1 MSSSAVSAAS
11 SAPRAVGVDFWFDPV
26 CPYTWITSRW
36 LREVER
42 VRDVQVRWRVMSLAV
57 LNEGLAVDPE
67 DPEGLY
73 GEYMK
78 AHGRVCAAVRERYG
92 NEALGRYFDA
102 LGSRVH
108 ERQDWSG
115 MTAALAEA
123 GLPAEL
129 ESVAMTSEYDAVVRA
144 SHDAGTALVGTDVG
158 TPVLA
163 VEGAGALFGPVVS
176 PAPRGEAAGRLWD
189 GVVLMAGVRG
199 FHEFRRSYG
208 EPDFG

>member
-1 MSSSAVSAAS
+1 MTGTEDRG
-11 SAPRAVGVDFWFDPV
+11 PRGVAVDFWFDPV
-26 CPYTWITSRW
+26 CPYTWLTSRW

-42 VRDVQVRWRVMSLAV
+42 VREIDVRWRVMSLAV
-57 LNEGLAVDPE
+57 LNEDRDVDPE

-78 AHGRVCAAVRERYG
+78 AHGRVCAAVRERHG

-102 LGSRVH
+102 LGRRVH

-129 ESVAMTSEYDAVVRA
+129 AAVAMTTEYDAVVRA
-144 SHDAGTALVGTDVG
+144 SHAEAVALVGDDVG
-158 TPVLA
+158 TPVLL

-189 GVVLMAGVRG
+189 GVVLMAGVEC
-199 FHEFRRSYG
+199 FHEFKRRYG

>member
-1 MSSSAVSAAS
+1 MNASAAS
-11 SAPRAVGVDFWFDPV
+11 AATSAPRGAGVDFWFDPV

-42 VRDVQVRWRVMSLAV
+42 VRGVEVRWRVMSLAV

-78 AHGRVCAAVRERYG
+78 AHGRVCAAVRERHG

-102 LGSRVH
+102 LGRHLH

-123 GLPAEL
+123 GLPARL
-129 ESVAMTSEYDAVVRA
+129 QSVAMTSEYDPVVRA
-144 SHDAGTALVGTDVG
+144 SHDAGIALVGTDVG
-158 TPVLA
+158 TPVLS
-163 VEGAGALFGPVVS
+163 VDGVGALFGPVVS

-189 GVVLMAGVRG
+189 GVVLLAGTRS
-199 FHEFRRSYG
+199 FCELRRPYG
-208 EPDFG
+208 APDPG

>member
-1 MSSSAVSAAS
+1 MTGIEDLG
-11 SAPRAVGVDFWFDPV
+11 PRGVGVDFWFDPV
-26 CPYTWITSRW
+26 CPYTWLTSRW

-42 VRDVQVRWRVMSLAV
+42 VREIDVRWRVMSLAV
-57 LNEGLAVDPE
+57 LNERRDTDPE

-78 AHGRVCAAVRERYG
+78 AHGRVCAAVRERHG

-102 LGSRVH
+102 LGRRVH

-115 MTAALAEA
+115 MTAALAEV

-129 ESVAMTSEYDAVVRA
+129 EDVAMTAEYDAVVRA
-144 SHDAGTALVGTDVG
+144 SHAEAVALVGADVG
-158 TPVLA
+158 TPVLS
-163 VEGAGALFGPVVS
+163 VEGVGALFGPVVS

-189 GVVLMAGVRG
+189 GVVLMAGVEC
-199 FHEFRRSYG
+199 FHEFKRRYG

>member
-1 MSSSAVSAAS
+1 MS
-11 SAPRAVGVDFWFDPV
+11 VDFWFDPV

-42 VRDVQVRWRVMSLAV
+42 VRDVEVRWRVMSLAV

-78 AHGRVCAAVRERYG
+78 APGRICAAVRDQYG

-102 LGSRVH
+102 LG
-108 ERQDWSG
+108 ERIHGQQDWG
-115 MTAALAEA
+115 GTAAALADA
-123 GLPAEL
+123 GLPTDLA
-129 ESVAMTSEYDAVVRA
+129 SVAMTTEYDAAVRA
-144 SHDAGTALVGTDVG
+144 SHDAGLALVGDDVG
-158 TPVLA
+158 TPVLS
-163 VEGAGALFGPVVS
+163 VEGVGALFGPVVS

-189 GVVLMAGVRG
+189 GVVLMAGVES
-199 FHEFRRSYG
+199 FHEFKRAYG

>member
-1 MSSSAVSAAS
+1 MTVSKDSDRRCA
-11 SAPRAVGVDFWFDPV
+11 GVDFWFDPV

-42 VRDVQVRWRVMSLAV
+42 VRDIAVRWRVMSLAV

-78 AHGRVCAAVRERYG
+78 AHGRVCAAVRERHG

-102 LGSRVH
+102 LGQRLH
-108 ERQDWSG
+108 EQQDWSG
-115 MTAALAEA
+115 MTAALAD
-123 GLPAEL
+123 AEL
-129 ESVAMTSEYDAVVRA
+129 PVDLASVAMTGECDAAVRA
-144 SHDAGTALVGTDVG
+144 SHEAGIALVGTDVG
-158 TPVLA
+158 TPVLSVDGVGA
-163 VEGAGALFGPVVS
+163 VFGPVVS

-189 GVVLMAGVRG
+189 GVVLMAGVEG
-199 FHEFRRSYG
+199 FCEFRRAYG
-208 EPDFG
+208 ELDFG

>member
-1 MSSSAVSAAS
+1 MTGIEGL
-11 SAPRAVGVDFWFDPV
+11 APRGVGVDFWFDPV
-26 CPYTWITSRW
+26 CPYTWLTSRW

-42 VRDVQVRWRVMSLAV
+42 VREIDVRWRVMSLAV
-57 LNEGLAVDPE
+57 LNERRDTDPE

-78 AHGRVCAAVRERYG
+78 AHGRVCAAVRERHG

-102 LGSRVH
+102 LGRRVH

-115 MTAALAEA
+115 MAAALAEA

-129 ESVAMTSEYDAVVRA
+129 EDVAMTTEYDAVVRA
-144 SHDAGTALVGTDVG
+144 SHGEAIALAGEDVG
-158 TPVLA
+158 TSVLS

-189 GVVLMAGVRG
+189 GVVLMAGVEC
-199 FHEFRRSYG
+199 FHEFKRRYG